1 MFKWSSSLAPL
12 TIRVGVGKVAW
23 ACALAMAVGM
33 PVAHADQPS
42 CERRSERGME
52 EGARI
57 SGRTNLFRV
66 IAKPGL
72 PLHTAPNAACL
83 PPQPLALKPG
93 TDVITYVVHHDYT
106 AVLWN
111 PPGAA
116 KPELLWVL
124 STGLRALGYGIA
136 PR

>member
-1 MFKWSSSLAPL
+1 MSKRRSKFTPPSIKG
-12 TIRVGVGKVAW
+12 GVDKMAW
-23 ACALAMAVGM
+23 ALALAMAVGM
-33 PVAHADQPS
+33 PVAHADQAS

-52 EGARI
+52 EGAHI

-93 TDVITYVVHHDYT
+93 TDVIAYVVHHDYT

-116 KPELLWVL
+116 KPEVLWVL
-124 STGLRALGYGIA
+124 STGLRPLGYGIA